1 VKIGLFKPL
10 LLLVLLGGGVVFY
23 KTSMRPEPQRLSAW
37 AERALVGLFGPHI
50 THGRV
55 EVDILS
61 GVRIQA
67 LSVQG
72 PGDAEPTLF
81 AEEVEIRHD
90 VLALTAGVA
99 RLREIGLRGIR
110 ISAHETDAGE
120 LELDFPFDPPK
131 DAGGKDTPLP
141 RIVIDGGTFRLRASP
156 KSQKFRTGA
165 VLELG
170 GFHAIATP
178 APTGGWTV
186 NGGFAPVG
194 LGVEPGE
201 EITFYGTGDPDR
213 GTLDVYALWA
223 RLRLTREVRELLAP
237 ALLERLDAQRL
248 TEGPHR
254 LAVRVVRD
262 PAVEEGRIQ
271 LRPEFKGEGR
281 MDVAGLPGTE
291 NIDARTKEQI
301 NDLFG
306 KIQLTVEVSGNRVD
320 IRELT
325 TSLAGGDVK
334 AAGKVE
340 DGGEVVDV
348 DLLVSGLRL
357 EDPAL
362 RKALGAIGE
371 RIFDEFDVRG
381 TADASITLRRE
392 RNGPF
397 RWEAVVDLIDATLV
411 YKGRLAPG
419 QTTPSGRP
427 MRMGFPYAAQHCY
440 GRLHVTAEAVRL
452 EGIEGRHGSARIRV
466 RGSDELGRDGKET
479 GRILLGDD
487 PDLRL
492 TIEVKDVP
500 VDHDLMEAV
509 EGSEFAG
516 FLDRYRPS
524 GVLDRILLDITK
536 ESLRDDV
543 AIVEVDVDLAGAGFV
558 YAPFPLPMTD
568 VHGRV
573 TLLRP
578 RIGATGR
585 GKEFHVAATGLGG
598 GGTLKVEADLLETD
612 RRGRV
617 RVTGTGVHLDDA
629 LSRAV
634 LASEEGMGSLGSVWR
649 YLRPSGLADVAA
661 DLPAL
666 DDLGPE
672 SWKVQLRGADVHLGE
687 DAPDREVTIAG
698 LTGLV
703 TVKGG
708 AAAITGIA
716 GTVGGRPL
724 TVEGRMDGGP
734 EGSWDLRLAT
744 EQIEL
749 TSGLLWVI
757 DNSAPSGSLLPS
769 GILIEPGGHLDLGL
783 HLRRGME
790 GGTYVLTA
798 DVTVRRADLRATVG
812 SLPVRVRGGF
822 TFAGEDVTLEDL
834 TVDGRGIEIRVPRGR
849 LGPNGLEGRLSARL
863 DDLVL
868 EKELLDLLPE
878 SIRGTFAEMTKD
890 RLLVAEAL
898 DVDVVPNGP
907 LTVRGVL
914 GLKARPKAPPGGAPR
929 GLVELDPVVV
939 SAPDAGGV
947 RELRGVVRMRGVTVD
962 VGTRLDEVTG
972 ALEIA
977 RLRTGDDPAGEAI
990 LRLSTAR
997 VAGLT
1002 VEGLVVPI
1010 GLRDGILHA
1019 GPIDGAVYG
1028 GRLTADVSVR
1038 TRPPVMLEGRAHLE
1052 GLRLDL
1058 LRNDLGSGP
1067 ELLGIA
1073 GLDVE
1078 FQSRSSSFR
1087 DFTAAGTAT
1096 VRDGDLGELPPV
1108 ANIPALFASLLPKES
1123 AKPKFERA
1131 DVSFV
1136 VEDEVLRADCLRLSG
1151 PLFDLDGFGTLDF
1164 QGRLDLTL
1172 TPQFIKSLLLPGSLQ
1187 LPGVREIVGLFREDS
1202 LYVVYVR
1209 GDLENAKT
1217 IVQPIPFL
1225 SRHREPT
1232 PTFQGTPFQGKP
1244 TRRIPRWFR

>member
-1 VKIGLFKPL
+1 
-10 LLLVLLGGGVVFY
+10 
-23 KTSMRPEPQRLSAW
+23 MRPEPQRLSAW
-37 AERALVGLFGPHI
+37 AERALVGLFGPHL

-55 EVDILS
+55 EVDLLS
-61 GVRIQA
+61 GVRIQG

-72 PGDAEPTLF
+72 PLDAEPTLY

-99 RLREIGLRGIR
+99 RLREVGLRGIR
-110 ISAHETDAGE
+110 LSAHETDAGE
-120 LELDFPFDPPK
+120 VELDFPFDPPK

-156 KSQKFRTGA
+156 KSEKFRTGA

-178 APTGGWTV
+178 APGGGWTV
-186 NGGFAPVG
+186 DGGFAPVG
-194 LGVEPGE
+194 LGVEAGE
-201 EITFYGTGDPDR
+201 EITFYGTGDPNR

-223 RLRLTREVRELLAP
+223 RLRLTPEVRGLLAP
-237 ALLERLDAQRL
+237 ALLEKLDAQRL

-262 PAVEEGRIQ
+262 PAVEAGRVQ
-271 LRPEFKGEGR
+271 LHPEFRGEGR
-281 MDVAGLPGTE
+281 MDVAGLPGAE

-306 KIQLTVEVSGNRVD
+306 KIQLTVEISGNRVD

-362 RKALGAIGE
+362 RKALGEVGE
-371 RIFDEFDVRG
+371 RIFDEFEIRG

-411 YKGRLAPG
+411 YKGRLEPG
-419 QTTPSGRP
+419 RTTPSGRP
-427 MRMGFPYAAQHCY
+427 MRMGFPYAAEHCY
-440 GRLHVTAEAVRL
+440 GRIHVTPEAVRL
-452 EGIEGRHGSARIRV
+452 DGIEGRHGSARIRV
-466 RGSDELGRDGKET
+466 RGAAEPGRDGKPT

-487 PDLRL
+487 PDVRL
-492 TIEVKDVP
+492 TIEVKHVP
-500 VDHDLMEAV
+500 VDRDLMEAV

-516 FLDRYRPS
+516 FLDRYTPS
-524 GVLDRILLDITK
+524 GVLERILLDITK
-536 ESLRDDV
+536 DSGRDV
-543 AIVEVDVDLAGAGFV
+543 AAVVELDVDLAGAGFV
-558 YAPFPLPMTD
+558 HAPFPLPMAD

-578 RIGATGR
+578 RIGERGR
-585 GKEFHVAATGLGG
+585 GKEFHVRATGKGAGG
-598 GGTLKVEADLLETD
+598 DLKVEADLLETD
-612 RRGRV
+612 RHGRV
-617 RVTGTGVHLDDA
+617 RVTGSGLRIDETM
-629 LSRAV
+629 SSIV
-634 LASEEGMGSLGSVWR
+634 LASEQGKGSLGSVWR
-649 YLRPSGLADVAA
+649 YLRPTGLVDVAA

-666 DDLGPE
+666 DDRGPE
-672 SWKVQLRGADVHLGE
+672 AWTVGLRGVDVHLGE
-687 DAPDREVTIAG
+687 DAPEREVTVAG
-698 LTGLV
+698 LTGLLE
-703 TVKGG
+703 VKDGD
-708 AAAITGIA
+708 AVFTGIE
-716 GTVGGRPL
+716 GTVGGRPI

-734 EGSWDLRLAT
+734 EGRWDLRIAS

-749 TSGLLWVI
+749 TRGLLWVI
-757 DNSAPSGSLLPS
+757 DNAAPCGPLIPA
-769 GILIEPGGHLDLGL
+769 GILLEPGGHLDLGL
-783 HLRRGME
+783 HLRRDMDGADC
-790 GGTYVLTA
+790 VLTA
-798 DVTVRRADLRATVG
+798 DLTVRRADLRATVG
-812 SLPVRVRGGF
+812 TLPVHVRGGF
-822 TFAGEDVTLEDL
+822 TFAGEDVSLEDL

-849 LGPNGLEGRLSARL
+849 FGANGLEGRLSARL
-863 DDLVL
+863 TDLVL

-878 SIRGTFAEMTKD
+878 SVRSTFAEMTKD

-947 RELRGVVRMRGVTVD
+947 RELRGVLRMRGVTVD
-962 VGTRLDEVTG
+962 VGTQLEEVTG

-977 RLRTGDDPAGEAI
+977 RLRTGDDPAGEAV

-997 VAGLT
+997 VAGLA
-1002 VEGLVVPI
+1002 VEGLVGPI

-1019 GPIDGAVYG
+1019 GPIEGTAYG

-1038 TRPPVMLEGRAHLE
+1038 TRTPVMLEGRARLE
-1052 GLRLDL
+1052 GVRLDL
-1058 LRNDLGSGP
+1058 LRNDLGGGP

-1108 ANIPALFASLLPKES
+1108 ANLPALFASLLPGAS

-1136 VEDEVLRADCLRLSG
+1136 VEDEVIRADCLRLSG

-1164 QGRLDLTL
+1164 QGRLDLTF
-1172 TPQFIKSLLLPGSLQ
+1172 TPQLIKSMLLPGSLQ
-1187 LPGVREIVGLFREDS
+1187 MPGVREIVGLLREDS

-1217 IVQPIPFL
+1217 IVQPVPFL
-1225 SRHREPT
+1225 TRHREPP